1 MCLKTSF
8 EKGEKLAESDFL
20 MNLGL
25 TLRREGAKTA
35 KVAGKKR
42 KGKFYK
48 GHEHSSIPPERPV
61 ARWRQR

>member
-8 EKGEKLAESDFL
+8 EKEEKLAESDFL

-25 TLRREGAKTA
+25 TLRREVAKTA

-42 KGKFYK
+42 KEKFNK
-48 GHEHSSIPPERPV
+48 GHKHTSIPFEHPV